1 VSDSPTG
8 DCTTNFGYT
17 PPGKVWGIAAGLVAM
32 VYVNPLMTTL
42 FVSLGVVGYLYF
54 LTTARRRTAAAT
66 AAADLS

>member
-1 VSDSPTG
+1 
-8 DCTTNFGYT
+8 
-17 PPGKVWGIAAGLVAM
+17 